1 MKSSIEK
8 FKNYLVYEKKS
19 SANTVES
26 YLRDVNQFASYCS
39 SLNILS
45 PTRVDKNILIKF
57 LGYLS
62 VMGKSDELNCEFW
75 HLSVAILNFWF
86 RWA

>member
-26 YLRDVNQFASYCS
+26 YLRDVNQFATYCS
-39 SLNILS
+39 SLNIS
-45 PTRVDKNILIKF
+45 TPAEVDKNLLFKF

-62 VMGKSDELNCEFW
+62 VIGKSDATKLRI
-75 HLSVAILNFWF
+75 LASVRCFF
-86 RWA
+86 

>member
-26 YLRDVNQFASYCS
+26 YLRDVNQFAS
-39 SLNILS
+39 
-45 PTRVDKNILIKF
+45 
-57 LGYLS
+57 
-62 VMGKSDELNCEFW
+62 
-75 HLSVAILNFWF
+75 
-86 RWA
+86 